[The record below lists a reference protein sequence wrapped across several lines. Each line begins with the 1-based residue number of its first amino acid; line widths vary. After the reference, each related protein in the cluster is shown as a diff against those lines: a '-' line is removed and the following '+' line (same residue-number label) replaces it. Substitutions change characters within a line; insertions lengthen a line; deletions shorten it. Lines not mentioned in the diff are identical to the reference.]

1 MSRNYISSFGGSRQG
16 FRPFPKSTCNR
27 TENGETGRN
36 RSPMLWN
43 LGEYAKAKECFDKV
57 LELSRKRGKIHL
69 ESCTYLCL
77 SLCALKL
84 GNIYEGNS
92 NIFASINKSE
102 VIRRLQVQEKYKISH
117 FDHVVKEYRLAS
129 DFLSKSGFLYEA
141 FYIEEYGRA
150 RALADLTAA
159 RYSEENEISVTPQR
173 WDDIESIVKKECN
186 CTCLYISYYRQS
198 INFWVLKA
206 ESPLLFRKI
215 NINNFFDGKGSEAE

>member
-173 WDDIESIVKKECN
+173 WYDIESIVKKECN

-198 INFWVLKA
+198 INF
-206 ESPLLFRKI
+206 
-215 NINNFFDGKGSEAE
+215 